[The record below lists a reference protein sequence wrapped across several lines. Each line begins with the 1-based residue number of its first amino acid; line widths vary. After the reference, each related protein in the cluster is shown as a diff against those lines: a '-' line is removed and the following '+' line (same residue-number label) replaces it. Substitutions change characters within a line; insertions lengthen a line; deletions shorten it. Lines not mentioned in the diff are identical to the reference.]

1 MSSSA
6 HVRGTAT
13 GAFTGALAIAAHAL
27 AGDVL
32 PSAGCAALLLV
43 LAVTAGALTASWP
56 RTEHTPA
63 LLGVLAAGQAVGHLA
78 LSTGGHVHTESAASL
93 PTPVMALAHLV
104 AIGVGAVLIRGCERL
119 CAALSSIVRRHTHR
133 DAGAPDAMSRPPRF
147 RADQPLQH
155 VLLLAASISHRGPPV
170 GAMR

>member
-1 MSSSA
+1 M
-6 HVRGTAT
+6 RGTAT
-13 GAFTGALAIAAHAL
+13 GAFTAALAIAAHAL

-32 PSAGCAALLLV
+32 PSTGSAALLLV

-56 RTEHTPA
+56 RTAHTPA

-78 LSTGGHVHTESAASL
+78 LSTGGHAHTESAASL

-104 AIGVGAVLIRGCERL
+104 AIGVGATLIRGCERL

-133 DAGAPDAMSRPPRF
+133 DAGRRRAAPRPPKF
-147 RADQPLQH
+147 RVDHPLQH
-155 VLLLAASISHRGPPV
+155 ALLLAASISHRGPPV
-170 GAMR
+170 GAVR